1 MTADLAARERELLLD
16 EFKAIRPHAAAA
28 IALFDEGATLPFIA
42 RYRKERTGELDEVQI
57 TSIRTSFSRLGP
69 QRGQIVLDRGCRDSH
84 RVSIYRRQKSARRRR
99 ATMCGEPLIVSPP
112 KCPPMPNQIDRVRS
126 A

>member
-1 MTADLAARERELLLD
+1 MTGDLAARERELLLD

-42 RYRKERTGELDEVQI
+42 RYRKERTGGLTETRLKEIKDRRDFHAALLERKATI
-57 TSIRTSFSRLGP
+57 LNSIREQGALTPDLEREIVECTDRQRLEDLYLP
-69 QRGQIVLDRGCRDSH
+69 H
-84 RVSIYRRQKSARRRR
+84 KPKRRTR
-99 ATMCGEPLIVSPP
+99 AEI
-112 KCPPMPNQIDRVRS
+112 